1 MVDAF
6 DSITILL
13 KNLVMNYSVEEKI
26 DLNNTLLNLQGLVML
41 MWK

>member
-1 MVDAF
+1 MVDAL

-13 KNLVMNYSVEEKI
+13 KNLVMNYSVEEKN

-41 MWK
+41 KWK

>member
-1 MVDAF
+1 MVDAL

-41 MWK
+41 KWK

>member
-26 DLNNTLLNLQGLVML
+26 DLNNILLNLQGLVML
-41 MWK
+41 KWK

>member
-1 MVDAF
+1 MLDAF

-41 MWK
+41 KWK

>member
-1 MVDAF
+1 MVDAL

-26 DLNNTLLNLQGLVML
+26 DLNNTVLNLQGLVML
-41 MWK
+41 KWK

>member
-41 MWK
+41 KWK